1 VQVASGQSTV
11 RKTQLPGGH
20 RMTREAN
27 AGGRKATGNRDMMVD
42 PSADR
47 PAQLAGQGDARPE
60 RVLTRVR

>member
-1 VQVASGQSTV
+1 
-11 RKTQLPGGH
+11 
-20 RMTREAN
+20 
-27 AGGRKATGNRDMMVD
+27 MMVD